1 MPIESPKNPFVNQVA
16 QIQVQALD
24 NGFIVQAVN
33 IDGKNKSV
41 RLVAMSIP
49 ELRERIHDVA
59 EVLFE
64 IVEQEEKPADGPAG
78 AKDTPGTET
87 NPAK

>member
-64 IVEQEEKPADGPAG
+64 IVEQEEKPTDGPAG
-78 AKDTPGTET
+78 AKDTPGAET
-87 NPAK
+87 SPAK